1 MDAQVLS
8 QLLVDL
14 SLVFFREENFLFFLL
29 LLFSLF
35 LQFFSLDLPK
45 LVEALVRNFFAL
57 LTDVVF
63 ALDLPQSHD
72 VFFEILGL
80 FVAFKVLVFY
90 FL

>member
-1 MDAQVLS
+1 VDAQVLS

-29 LLFSLF
+29 LLFPLL

-63 ALDLPQSHD
+63 VLDLPQSHE

-80 FVAFKVLVFY
+80 FVTFNVLVFY